1 METEVFR
8 PRFSVLGII
17 VFFSLMILP
26 LIHPLILTIMS
37 DYRISTGLFIFIGI
51 YSLFLG
57 FIVEYARSVRI
68 EITEEKLILKVWTI
82 TLWSCQLSQIT
93 SVENSYNPY
102 CTSAFGMVSSFR
114 NLCVRYKN
122 VHGFSAYSRI
132 CPANEQEFLETLKK
146 HNPNIIICVNKTS
159 KKGWW
164 RIWDWDI

>member
-1 METEVFR
+1 METKVFR

-17 VFFSLMILP
+17 VFFSSMVLP
-26 LIHPLILTIMS
+26 LFYPLILFIMS
-37 DYRISTGLFIFIGI
+37 GDRIPTGFFIFIGI
-51 YSLFLG
+51 HSLIFG
-57 FIVEYARSVRI
+57 FCVEYARACRI
-68 EITEEKLILKVWTI
+68 KITDEKLILKVWTI

-93 SVENSYNPY
+93 SVESSYNPWNL
-102 CTSAFGMVSSFR
+102 SAIGMVSSFR